1 MFDQLQGFIDANK
14 LSAKIIACTG
24 EVHTAVKAAAQLGG
38 DLESAVK
45 SIVLID
51 SNEEPLLVVL
61 LGKDKVDFQKIK
73 EILKVKD
80 VRLAEPEEVLR
91 ITGYEVGGVPP
102 ISIYGIK
109 TFIDE
114 SVVEKE
120 VIFCGGGDVNHLMKI
135 KPEEI
140 LENVSEISIEDVK
153 K

>member
-1 MFDQLQGFIDANK
+1 MLQDFIKTNK
-14 LSAKIIACTG
+14 LSAEIIQCTG
-24 EVHTAVKAAAQLGG
+24 EVHTAVKAAAQV
-38 DLESAVK
+38 DDPEAAAK

-51 SNEEPLLVVL
+51 SDEEPLLVIL
-61 LGKDKVDFQKIK
+61 LGKNKIDFQKIK

-109 TFIDE
+109 TFIDKA
-114 SVVEKE
+114 VVEKE
-120 VIFCGGGDVNHLMKI
+120 EIFCGGGDPNHLMKI
-135 KPEEI
+135 KTKEI
-140 LENVSEISIEDVK
+140 LENVDEISIEDVK